1 MTTALPSVHRGGSLL
16 AGTPSAHSLP
26 PQPGPSI
33 TVNSWATRF
42 SEEGKADAGSGG
54 GAGGGLGGVGPSSYP
69 SVASLSLGATGTSLA
84 SSGLGQMQ
92 LPTTPEGLHRYLKNR
107 VQAAAPPV
115 SNPLGLSAAN
125 APYPAFYSPPP
136 APPSPSVAPYTTLTV
151 SSPPRSPDRL
161 ARQEGGS
168 GGADGGDAD
177 ELLPER
183 PCTSYTMGFSPANT
197 GRMIGHD
204 SFISRPTTSN
214 QYERMRLFTGTSQG
228 LRPPRQP
235 AAAAASPAAAAGG
248 GGAGGSGVSS
258 SHNGSLSLPATP
270 SYSAGRGGSGGGFNG
285 SATWRG
291 PGSAFGS
298 AFASLQPP
306 SGPPVHMQG
315 PDVFAASLTSLAAAN
330 AAAAGAAGAAGAG
343 APSAAGAPAAAVA
356 EQPLPPGGA
365 SGMGPGGGRE
375 RSISPRPHNAHP
387 AGPAA
392 AAVALLASGQHAAR
406 HAHASSQGYRME
418 RLVALDVEQAIT
430 AAASPKAVAT
440 LTPGSLDG
448 MGHPVLIAADGSRI
462 HRRINQHLPG
472 NTASRMQARGGD
484 WSFLEAAAA
493 VEEVEVELDAGEG
506 DEGLGGE
513 GFAARPHTSPVVLP
527 RMGPRLGTAGGLPGN
542 ARGGGRLRGAGGGG
556 PGAQGG
562 GGGNKLARCWSSP
575 MRNRRFGAGNGGGD
589 GAGGTPAGGGGA
601 MLADAGR
608 VGPAGQRGPGLIPE
622 GSVVGRGAP
631 EGGGSGGGAGGSFI
645 AATAVGGVPG
655 GSMRGTSSGAPPPAP
670 LGADASPLG
679 VGGAEMSSPRNTGG
693 LLAMISPANEGPLAA
708 PKWLGMYIPKEDPLG
723 LWTGKRMSKTEVV
736 VEKRLFAM
744 RHNPAMRMELE
755 GRASDALKERAA
767 AQAEVAAV
775 SRAREEE
782 AAARKAQLKAEV
794 EARRRG
800 LVRSR
805 SRSPGPGGRG
815 LTREAKAALERQLL
829 MEAASEPRGP
839 LSRDEAAAV
848 VQATWRMYV
857 QRRAYL
863 RFRETVIKIQRVLR
877 LRYCVVRVQR
887 RHRDAAQLLLDFLIA
902 TAGTRQAAAA
912 MDLREIHSNYIR
924 RKLLEKKGD
933 LRHNTRVA
941 VLVREWETV
950 EGRILALGTRGA
962 RAAAAHLRVA
972 ATAAV
977 AASGFAAAVGGGG
990 GASGAG
996 TARSA
1001 AAGGGGGGGGGSS
1014 TGVGV
1019 DAKELLAAVAGD
1031 AKGAAHGTRLLG
1043 KALEARKKGVMLVA
1057 EGNDVDLNKQLTV
1070 DHVLAHVAATDR
1082 VILESREPVPGE
1094 VKGAVAACYLEHK
1107 SSAYTALIGIIW
1119 LRRARWRSTLKQQ
1132 QQLAMARSVVATGSA
1147 WQAMDELAL
1156 EATVKAIGP
1165 LPTLPRMRVT
1175 ATLRELRALMQAG
1188 VQEAAL
1194 FTAYMV
1200 KGGIHE
1206 LEKRLHSELLMRTS
1220 FGRFLAP
1227 SNNESPRE
1235 SFNGMGGAAP
1245 GPSGAGPRPRVS
1257 NNGVGGNGPAAGTA
1271 TPRRRASMAGTGG
1284 RVSMMGTAGFPGEP
1298 GTLLDGGGGGGGG
1311 AHPLRASMPTLPSV
1325 ASGPLGGGGGGG
1337 GGGDS
1342 SRPSAS
1348 SVLAGGRSRKSMLG
1362 GPSRV
1367 RIDPLAGGPSAAD
1380 LDTISEAG
1388 TDMSGMTALT
1398 GMTNISTAAV
1408 ASASASA
1415 ARARFM
1421 ASQPSQKAGV
1431 AQLKERWWREAV
1443 VRLDAT
1449 LKKRY
1454 KLNAVSLVVALEDRS
1469 APNTDLFAA
1478 RLAEIHANPEKAD
1491 ALMAALPGAS

>member
-1 MTTALPSVHRGGSLL
+1 MTTALPSVHRGGSELRL
-16 AGTPSAHSLP
+16 GTPSAHSLP
-26 PQPGPSI
+26 PQPGPPI
-33 TVNSWATRF
+33 TVNSSWTARF
-42 SEEGKADAGSGG
+42 AEEGACDAGLGG
-54 GAGGGLGGVGPSSYP
+54 GAGGGGGGLVGAGPSSYP
-69 SVASLSLGATGTSLA
+69 SMASLSLGATGGSLA
-84 SSGLGQMQ
+84 SSLGQAAQQ

-125 APYPAFYSPPP
+125 APYPFFYSPPP
-136 APPSPSVAPYTTLTV
+136 APLSSAAPYAVITV
-151 SSPPRSPDRL
+151 TSPPRSPDRL
-161 ARQEGGS
+161 GRPEAGG
-168 GGADGGDAD
+168 GGGDGGGDPI
-177 ELLPER
+177 PER
-183 PCTSYTMGFSPANT
+183 SGTSSALGFSPGST

-204 SFISRPTTSN
+204 AFVSRPATSS

-235 AAAAASPAAAAGG
+235 HAAAAAAAAVAAG
-248 GGAGGSGVSS
+248 SNNSS
-258 SHNGSLSLPATP
+258 APLSMSLPATP
-270 SYSAGRGGSGGGFNG
+270 SHSAGRGGAGAGGGGGLNG
-285 SATWRG
+285 NASWWG
-291 PGSAFGS
+291 SGSAFGS
-298 AFASLQPP
+298 AFASLPSP
-306 SGPPVHMQG
+306 SGPPQMQS

-330 AAAAGAAGAAGAG
+330 AMAA
-343 APSAAGAPAAAVA
+343 PGAPAAAAAPAVD
-356 EQPLPPGGA
+356 QPAPGVGSGPPA
-365 SGMGPGGGRE
+365 APVGRE
-375 RSISPRPHNAHP
+375 RAISPRPHNAHP

-392 AAVALLASGQHAAR
+392 AAVALLATGQHTAR
-406 HAHASSQGYRME
+406 HAHSSAQGYRLE
-418 RLVALDVEQAIT
+418 RLVALDVEQAIS
-430 AAASPKAVAT
+430 AAPSPKAVAT

-448 MGHPVLIAADGSRI
+448 MGHPVLIGADGTRI

-472 NTASRMQARGGD
+472 ATASRMQARGD

-493 VEEVEVELDAGEG
+493 EAAELEGEEADDGSQDLGEG
-506 DEGLGGE
+506 EG
-513 GFAARPHTSPVVLP
+513 GFAARPHTSPMLP
-527 RMGPRLGTAGGLPGN
+527 RMGQRLCTAGGPPGT
-542 ARGGGRLRGAGGGG
+542 ARGGTRLRAGGGGGGG
-556 PGAQGG
+556 PGGAGAAQGG
-562 GGGNKLARCWSSP
+562 GGGGGGKLARSWSSP
-575 MRNRRFGAGNGGGD
+575 MRNRRAGGGD
-589 GAGGTPAGGGGA
+589 GGAATAAGGGMVAEASRAGRVSQKGNGLVAEASAAGRGVADGSGGGGGA
-601 MLADAGR
+601 A
-608 VGPAGQRGPGLIPE
+608 
-622 GSVVGRGAP
+622 
-631 EGGGSGGGAGGSFI
+631 
-645 AATAVGGVPG
+645 
-655 GSMRGTSSGAPPPAP
+655 GSMRGTSSGTAPPPLAP
-670 LGADASPLG
+670 LGADAAPVG
-679 VGGAEMSSPRNTGG
+679 VSGAELTSPRTTGG
-693 LLAMISPANEGPLAA
+693 LLALINPVGEGPLAA

-736 VEKRLFAM
+736 IEKRLFAM

-755 GRASDALKERAA
+755 GRATDALKERAA

-794 EARRRG
+794 DARRRG
-800 LVRSR
+800 LTRSR

-857 QRRAYL
+857 QRRAFL
-863 RFRETVIKIQRVLR
+863 RFRATVIKIQRVMR
-877 LRYCVVRVQR
+877 LRYCVVRVRR
-887 RHRDAAQLLLDFLIA
+887 RHRAAAQLLLDFLLA
-902 TAGTRQAAAA
+902 TGGTRQAAA

-941 VLVREWETV
+941 VLVREWDTV

-962 RAAAAHLRVA
+962 RAAAGNLRVA

-977 AASGFAAAVGGGG
+977 AATGFAAAAGG

-996 TARSA
+996 TARST
-1001 AAGGGGGGGGGSS
+1001 AGGGGGGGGGGSGPN
-1014 TGVGV
+1014 TGVGA

-1057 EGNDVDLNKQLTV
+1057 EGNDADLNKQLTV
-1070 DHVLAHVAATDR
+1070 DHALAHVAATDR
-1082 VILESREPVPGE
+1082 VIQGNREPVPGE
-1094 VKGAVAACYLEHK
+1094 VKAAVAACYLEHK
-1107 SSAYTALIGIIW
+1107 AAAYTALNGVIW
-1119 LRRARWRSTLKQQ
+1119 LRRARWYSFYKQQ

-1147 WQAMDELAL
+1147 FQAMDELAL

-1206 LEKRLHSELLMRTS
+1206 LEKKLHSELLMRSS
-1220 FGRFLAP
+1220 FGRFLSQ
-1227 SNNESPRE
+1227 SNNDSPRE
-1235 SFNGMGGAAP
+1235 SSSGLAAAP
-1245 GPSGAGPRPRVS
+1245 SPSGGFGPGGGFGPRPRVS
-1257 NNGVGGNGPAAGTA
+1257 INGLSGPPALMGSPGLGGSGGGSGPATGPSSPRGRRTSVAGN
-1271 TPRRRASMAGTGG
+1271 G
-1284 RVSMMGTAGFPGEP
+1284 RVSMMGMAGEP
-1298 GTLLDGGGGGGGG
+1298 GGGDRGSGGG
-1311 AHPLRASMPTLPSV
+1311 ANPLRASMPTLPSA
-1325 ASGPLGGGGGGG
+1325 ASGALGGGGG
-1337 GGGDS
+1337 DAP
-1342 SRPSAS
+1342 RPAAASA
-1348 SVLAGGRSRKSMLG
+1348 LASGRSRKSMLG
-1362 GPSRV
+1362 GLSRV
-1367 RIDPLAGGPSAAD
+1367 RIDPLVGGNSAVD

-1388 TDMSGMTALT
+1388 SNTSGMT
-1398 GMTNISTAAV
+1398 GMTNVSTAAV

-1415 ARARFM
+1415 SRARFL

-1431 AQLKERWWREAV
+1431 AQLKERWWRDAV

-1454 KLNAVSLVVALEDRS
+1454 KLNAVSLVAALEDRA
-1469 APNTDLFAA
+1469 APNTELFAA
-1478 RLAEIHANPEKAD
+1478 RLAEVNANPEKAE
-1491 ALMAALPGAS
+1491 ALLAALPGAAV